1 MARKFEIKSGKTG
14 KFRFNL
20 KASNGQIILSS
31 EAYDTRSAATKGITS
46 VKKNALNEKRF
57 ERKTAKDGSSY
68 FVLKAANG
76 EPIGKSEMYKTT
88 KAMENGI
95 ASVGKNAPDAP
106 VVDGDI
112 KPMTK
117 SASVSTGGSIAKM
130 ATKAKKPAA
139 KKAATKKPAV
149 KKAAAK
155 KKPAMKR
162 AAAKPAAKKA
172 AAKKPAAKKPAA
184 KKAVA
189 KKPAAKKPAAKK
201 AVAKKP
207 VAKKA
212 AAKKPAA
219 KKAVAKKPAAK
230 KPAAK
235 KPAAKKPAA
244 KKPAAKKPAAKKK

>member
-1 MARKFEIKSGKTG
+1 MMAGKFEIKMGKTG

-20 KASNGQIILSS
+20 KASNGQIILTS
-31 EAYDTRSAATKGITS
+31 EAYDTRSSATKGITS
-46 VKKNALNEKRF
+46 VKKNAQNDKRF

-106 VVDGDI
+106 VVDGDT
-112 KPMTK
+112 KPIAK
-117 SASVSTGGSIAKM
+117 AASVSTGGSISKM
-130 ATKAKKPAA
+130 AVKAKKP
-139 KKAATKKPAV
+139 
-149 KKAAAK
+149 
-155 KKPAMKR
+155 
-162 AAAKPAAKKA
+162 

-189 KKPAAKKPAAKK
+189 KKATKPAAKK

-219 KKAVAKKPAAK
+219 KKAAPKKPAAK
-230 KPAAK
+230 KAVAKKAA
-235 KPAAKKPAA
+235 KPAAKKAPAKKAAPKKAAA